1 MQSLLAQIKQ
11 CFIVAE
17 LPVRL
22 DSSKHSLNDQY
33 DAQAL
38 KRLTQIALVLLGV
51 ALLLWLVAG
60 YHGAFHLFNQFT
72 PYFPAAF
79 WQIVTFMGDTTFVLT
94 LALFVARRKPEL
106 LWVLFIAAIYGTLV
120 THGLKT
126 LFGTERPPVA
136 LLVGDYNLVGKALRN
151 GSFPSGHSFTAFA
164 FVAVAYYF
172 FDHRRLRLGL
182 LLLGG
187 LIGLSRVMVAA
198 HWPVDVLVGGALGM
212 LVTVA
217 AVKTAKL
224 SDIGFR
230 RPMHLFIVFL
240 LLVAALMIMSGHT
253 GGYSQAQLFAK
264 VIAFA
269 ALLVFVCEYF
279 LPARQPRIPD
289 AGRY

>member
-1 MQSLLAQIKQ
+1 MQHLLSQIKA

-17 LPVRL
+17 LPAQLHRSKERFCERD
-22 DSSKHSLNDQY
+22 DSL
-33 DAQAL
+33 AL
-38 KRLTQIALVLLGV
+38 KRLTQIALAMLGG

-60 YHGAFHLFNQFT
+60 YHGAFHLLNQFT
-72 PYFPAAF
+72 PCFPATF

-94 LALFVARRKPEL
+94 LALLVARRKPEL
-106 LWVLFIAAIYGTLV
+106 LWVLFIAAIYGTLA

-126 LFGTERPPVA
+126 LFGAERPPVA
-136 LLVGDYNLVGKALRN
+136 LLSGEYNLVGKALRN

-172 FDHRRLRLGL
+172 FNHRLLRIGL
-182 LLLGG
+182 LLSGG

-217 AVKTAKL
+217 AIKTAKL

-253 GGYSQAQLFAK
+253 GGYPQAQLFAK

-269 ALLVFVCEYF
+269 VLLVFVCEYF
-279 LPARQPRIPD
+279 LPARHPGPR
-289 AGRY
+289 